1 MKSSDLDKYRNLLRL
16 YYDGETTP
24 RQERELEAMALGA
37 DMELLPEDLKADTA
51 MLRESARLSADAAS
65 FSATLDSITAQ
76 QQTSAPRRRRRIAP
90 WILSA
95 VSAAAVA
102 AAVFY
107 VGFSSGEKA
116 STITPSA
123 QTLVAKAESPAE
135 PVPET
140 AEEPHQISDPAPV
153 PSAAQTTA
161 SASPSHQYST
171 APKTTAPNSGTVEI
185 TDVEEASE
193 IVNNALGL
201 LARNLDISRSSI
213 MQTSDIMQSTGEHLN
228 QIL

>member
-24 RQERELEAMALGA
+24 RQERELEAMALRA

-51 MLRESARLSADAAS
+51 MLRESARLSADAAT
-65 FSATLDSITAQ
+65 FSATLDGIAAPSR
-76 QQTSAPRRRRRIAP
+76 TSAPRRRRRIAP

-102 AAVFY
+102 ATVLY
-107 VGFSSGEKA
+107 VGFGSGEKV
-116 STITPSA
+116 STMAPSA

-140 AEEPHQISDPAPV
+140 AEEPHQISDPAPI
-153 PSAAQTTA
+153 PSAAQTAA
-161 SASPSHQYST
+161 SATPAHQYSA

-201 LARNLDISRSSI
+201 LARNLDISRNSI
-213 MQTSDIMQSTGEHLN
+213 IQTSDIMQSTGEHLN

>member
-37 DMELLPEDLKADTA
+37 DVELLPEDLKADTA
-51 MLRESARLSADAAS
+51 MLRESASLSADAAT

-90 WILSA
+90 WILST

-107 VGFSSGEKA
+107 VGFGSGEKS
-116 STITPSA
+116 STINPSA
-123 QTLVAKAESPAE
+123 QTLVAKTESPAKQSPE
-135 PVPET
+135 VVEEPRPLPDPVPAPT
-140 AEEPHQISDPAPV
+140 AAKPES
-153 PSAAQTTA
+153 
-161 SASPSHQYST
+161 ST
-171 APKTTAPNSGTVEI
+171 AHQHPVTPKTTAPDSGTVEI

-201 LARNLDISRSSI
+201 LAHNLDISRSSVI
-213 MQTSDIMQSTGEHLN
+213 QTSDIMLSTGEHLN